1 MWGGMSAW
9 ALGEQ
14 QPGVQWL
21 GQGTVGWGGRKCGE
35 TRWGG
40 RRGSLAWRSPGGP
53 RVAVPAVRG
62 ACRGAGTEG
71 AE

>member
-14 QPGVQWL
+14 QPGVPWL

-40 RRGSLAWRSPGGP
+40 AEGESGLAFSRRPACGG
-53 RVAVPAVRG
+53 AVRG
-62 ACRGAGTEG
+62 AAHGAGTEG